1 MLAEFKLT
9 PREYK
14 SRFDT
19 AHKNADET
27 YVLFAARLRN
37 LLSYYLRSRQVNNF
51 DKLCEL
57 FVSDRMKAGMPEGPL
72 NYVLSLEG
80 NDWFTP
86 DKVATLADITVMSM
100 LVYNVASFRST

>member
-1 MLAEFKLT
+1 MLAEDMQQCDKLKKFLFAEFKLT

-27 YVLFAARLRN
+27 YDIVYCLPHVYAICYRTIYGVAC
-37 LLSYYLRSRQVNNF
+37 RQVDNF

-57 FVSDRMKAGMPEGPL
+57 IVLYRSYESMYARGTSKPCAIDRG
-72 NYVLSLEG
+72 
-80 NDWFTP
+80 
-86 DKVATLADITVMSM
+86 
-100 LVYNVASFRST
+100 